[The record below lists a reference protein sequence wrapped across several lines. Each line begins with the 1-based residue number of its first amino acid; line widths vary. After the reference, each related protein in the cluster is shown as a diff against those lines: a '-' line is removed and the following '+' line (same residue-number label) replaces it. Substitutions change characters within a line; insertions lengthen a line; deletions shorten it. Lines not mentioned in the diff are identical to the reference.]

1 MGITHFKKGSEEED
15 RSCKLINIAC
25 VPMPILPKDI
35 TSVNRPTTRLSKAVL
50 YAKFTSISDCTQ
62 WHFAVCKPTWF
73 SGLLW
78 PTILCAA
85 EDVSHDWA
93 AERAQADD
101 NAFKCKYYRFLAT
114 RVCINN
120 MLIYYCCTKLSG
132 GWKFKAKCCDEVK
145 YNKLFLREAAEP
157 AKSRKEKKS
166 DVIWKATTYVNNA
179 GFQGFF

>member
-1 MGITHFKKGSEEED
+1 MSIGLPLVCQKQYYMLNLPASLTALSGILQFASQHGSLD
-15 RSCKLINIAC
+15 YCGPQS
-25 VPMPILPKDI
+25 
-35 TSVNRPTTRLSKAVL
+35 S
-50 YAKFTSISDCTQ
+50 
-62 WHFAVCKPTWF
+62 
-73 SGLLW
+73 
-78 PTILCAA
+78 CAA

-145 YNKLFLREAAEP
+145 
-157 AKSRKEKKS
+157 
-166 DVIWKATTYVNNA
+166 
-179 GFQGFF
+179 